1 MNIEQRIEE
10 LNELRRLLINDLKNI
25 QIMKKKIGDTPHQE
39 DMLNKFLDQL
49 NEIDREL
56 KELKKLK

>member
-10 LNELRRLLINDLKNI
+10 LNELRRLVISDLKNI

-56 KELKKLK
+56 KALKKLK